1 MQKKYQNKQA
11 PDRVLGIRRLLWCS
25 PVSSTAAPQ
34 TCRRSPSPSRT
45 QRSLPSKV
53 KQINPRLLTY
63 PPPRF
68 PPTITTARSPFI
80 NSDKT
85 QKHKKKTT
93 AERLPPRF
101 YLRIAFYV
109 SLYFEGCSLFPPPAA
124 TTETCPWPHVTPVT
138 RARISDLSKCA
149 AFAFAHVARGGAL
162 TCVTYCHLPV
172 TFWKHRC
179 FSE

>member
-1 MQKKYQNKQA
+1 MHSVQAGPGRAGTNEQIDQNKSCDASQRDSRLLMQKKYQNKQA

-68 PPTITTARSPFI
+68 PPTITTARSPFT

-85 QKHKKKTT
+85 QKHKKTT

-109 SLYFEGCSLFPPPAA
+109 SLYFEGCSLFPPP
-124 TTETCPWPHVTPVT
+124 PPPQKHV
-138 RARISDLSKCA
+138 
-149 AFAFAHVARGGAL
+149 RGHML
-162 TCVTYCHLPV
+162 HL
-172 TFWKHRC
+172 
-179 FSE
+179 